1 MSDLI
6 SEVKVAILGA
16 KSGLLAQQMGVVPF
30 DLDLADVAIFI
41 VSANHGIISADLEE
55 WRRARELYIP
65 SIVAISDLTASEI
78 DFEDM
83 SAIATK
89 MLDPVVTPYLVL
101 HSDSGSPVALID
113 LETLKVL
120 DYSKSLLVIRD
131 ADAEHIDLVNEF
143 RLEYLEAVQD
153 AGEDSFAAGLLFP
166 ALPWIEVRQIG
177 VEQIKSYLNQ
187 IPVIR

>member
-1 MSDLI
+1 VSDLI

>member
-1 MSDLI
+1 VSDLI

-83 SAIATK
+83 AAIATK

-120 DYSKSLLVIRD
+120 DYSESHLVIRD

-166 ALPWIEVRQIG
+166 ALPWIEDRQIG

>member
-1 MSDLI
+1 
-6 SEVKVAILGA
+6 
-16 KSGLLAQQMGVVPF
+16 MGVVPF

-120 DYSKSLLVIRD
+120 DYSESHLVIRD

-166 ALPWIEVRQIG
+166 ALPWIEDRQIG

>member
-1 MSDLI
+1 MPDLI

-166 ALPWIEVRQIG
+166 ALPWIEDRQIG

>member
-1 MSDLI
+1 VSDLI

-113 LETLKVL
+113 LETHKVL

-166 ALPWIEVRQIG
+166 ALPWIEDRQIG

>member
-83 SAIATK
+83 AAIATK

>member
-1 MSDLI
+1 VSDLI
-6 SEVKVAILGA
+6 SGVKVAIFGA
-16 KSGLLAQQMGVVPF
+16 KSGLLAQQMGVASF

-83 SAIATK
+83 AAIATK